1 MSAVLASF
9 ALAVQF
15 LTRIPLNINITVSEQ
30 RLGLSILF
38 YPLVGLLI
46 GTLLLILSHL
56 LPEQSFAINAAIILT
71 AWVLLTGGLHLDG
84 LADCS
89 DAWAGG
95 LGNKE
100 RSLKIMQDPAAG
112 PIAVIILVLILLLK
126 WSAIQSLLLV
136 DTGLSFLLF
145 APFLG
150 RVSILILML
159 STPYVREK
167 GLGSAMQKHLPQL
180 AARLIVLLSLLLCF
194 WLTNFNTL
202 LSMLLLVGGIRYLS
216 IQRIQGVT
224 GDVYGASVEIVETTV
239 LISLAM
245 SNG

>member
-1 MSAVLASF
+1 MLALLASF

-30 RLGLSILF
+30 RLGQSVLF

-46 GTLLLILSHL
+46 GTFLLILIRL

-71 AWVLLTGGLHLDG
+71 AWVLVTGGLHLDG

-95 LGNKE
+95 LGDKE
-100 RSLKIMQDPAAG
+100 RSLKIMKDPAAG

-126 WSAIQSLLLV
+126 WNAIQSLLLA
-136 DTGLSFLLF
+136 DTGLNFLLL

-159 STPYVREK
+159 STPYVREN

-180 AARLIVLLSLLLCF
+180 AAKLIVLISLLLCVWF
-194 WLTNFNTL
+194 TTFYTL

-224 GDVYGASVEIVETTV
+224 GDIYGASVEIVETAI

-245 SNG
+245 IYG